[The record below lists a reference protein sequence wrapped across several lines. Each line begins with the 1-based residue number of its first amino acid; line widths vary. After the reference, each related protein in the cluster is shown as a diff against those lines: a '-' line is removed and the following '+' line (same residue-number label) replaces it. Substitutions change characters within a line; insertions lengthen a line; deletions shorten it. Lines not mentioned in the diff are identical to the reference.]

1 MLSMRGP
8 RDLGWALMFGM
19 VAGCGSS
26 KTDDLGQ
33 ASQAATAAPN
43 LKAVIQK
50 TDSWGSG
57 YCVNVNITN
66 SGSAAAS
73 TWVVVLE
80 LNQASIY
87 SSWNG
92 NFSGS
97 GSRKTVTPVGWNAS
111 VPAGA
116 TLQAFGYCANTTG
129 SNSAPAIISPVD
141 NGGGSGGA
149 GGTGGNSGSGGAI
162 AGGGSGGTVA
172 GAGSG
177 GAVAGGGNGSNGG
190 SS

>member
-50 TDSWGSG
+50 TDSWSSG

-111 VPAGA
+111 VGAGA

-129 SNSAPAIISPVD
+129 SNSTPTVLARAAMTLFIRSPSTMP
-141 NGGGSGGA
+141 GR
-149 GGTGGNSGSGGAI
+149 I
-162 AGGGSGGTVA
+162 A
-172 GAGSG
+172 
-177 GAVAGGGNGSNGG
+177 
-190 SS
+190 